1 MFLYSSMF
9 IIFGLVFILFCDT
22 TLAKCNKISFCTCI
36 VPGNEVKK
44 LIDLVDN
51 GILDKKLS
59 HTLYID
65 LCANVTLKTKENEFQ
80 CTKQNGS
87 FCATNSYK
95 KEFTDL
101 GVVNQS
107 NINLILGYNNIS
119 ISIVNPNS
127 NSTVKTTV
135 SCCTGCTAKLVSD
148 TITYHVPPLGTINPC
163 KNQMSAGTVSI
174 GSTLVILLFVFSG
187 LYFIGGA
194 IALRLLRGATGWEML
209 PNHEFWCDLP
219 SLIRDG
225 ITFTFNCCRADSY
238 ERI

>member
-1 MFLYSSMF
+1 MMFLYSSMF
-9 IIFGLVFILFCDT
+9 IIFGLFFVLFCDT

-36 VPGNEVKK
+36 VPANEVKK
-44 LIDLVDN
+44 LIDLVDK

-65 LCANVTLKTKENEFQ
+65 LCANVPLEIKENEFQ

-87 FCATNSYK
+87 LCATTSSTT
-95 KEFTDL
+95 ELTDL
-101 GVVNQS
+101 GIVNQS
-107 NINLILGYNNIS
+107 NINLVSGYNDIS

-127 NSTVKTTV
+127 NLTVKTTV
-135 SCCTGCTAKLVSD
+135 SCCTACTTQFVSD
-148 TITYHVPPLGTINPC
+148 NITYHVPSGTINPC
-163 KNQMSAGTVSI
+163 KKQITGGTISM

-187 LYFIGGA
+187 LYFVGGA
-194 IALRLLRGATGWEML
+194 IALKLLRGATGWEML

>member
-1 MFLYSSMF
+1 MMFVYSSMF
-9 IIFGLVFILFCDT
+9 IIFGLFFMLFCDT
-22 TLAKCNKISFCTCI
+22 SLAKCNPISFCTCV
-36 VPGNEVKK
+36 VPSNEVKK
-44 LIDLVDN
+44 LINLIDK
-51 GILDKKLS
+51 GILDKKVS

-65 LCANVTLKTKENEFQ
+65 FCANVPVKTNDEFQ

-87 FCATNSYK
+87 LCATTSYTTK
-95 KEFTDL
+95 FTDL
-101 GVVNQS
+101 GIVNQS
-107 NINLILGYNNIS
+107 NIDLVLGYNDITIS
-119 ISIVNPNS
+119 IINPNS
-127 NSTVKTTV
+127 TVNVTTTV
-135 SCCTGCTAKLVSD
+135 NCCTGCTTQFVSD
-148 TITYHVPPLGTINPC
+148 NIIYHVPPSGTINPC
-163 KNQMSAGTVSI
+163 KKEMSTGTISM

-194 IALRLLRGATGWEML
+194 IALKLLRGATGWEML